1 MSGLTGNSTCLIVGA
16 ITGVLLYDPVFPEI
30 EATFGETLADILL
43 GAVGALFAAIAYETV
58 EMFADRTGTR

>member
-1 MSGLTGNSTCLIVGA
+1 
-16 ITGVLLYDPVFPEI
+16 VLLYDPVFPEI

-58 EMFADRTGTR
+58 EMFADRTGTSRLLKFVACSGLS

>member
-1 MSGLTGNSTCLIVGA
+1 
-16 ITGVLLYDPVFPEI
+16 VLLYDPVFPEI